1 MKFFKIG
8 YNGGGGFLLE
18 MGVWFYN
25 GGWLTFK
32 ASLYCWQ
39 RGANPLILWRPPILH
54 FLPFSNVVH
63 PPKLPCHLQ
72 LSPPLSFLLPCFL
85 SWMGDHTT
93 FEVLFYLMIISIYT
107 CQALVVPEG
116 PWCVLYAIRHQVYL
130 GLTHTI

>member
-39 RGANPLILWRPPILH
+39 RGANPLFYEDPLYCISSLFQMLSTPQT
-54 FLPFSNVVH
+54 S
-63 PPKLPCHLQ
+63 
-72 LSPPLSFLLPCFL
+72 LSPPTLTSTVLSVAMFP
-85 SWMGDHTT
+85 
-93 FEVLFYLMIISIYT
+93 
-107 CQALVVPEG
+107 
-116 PWCVLYAIRHQVYL
+116 
-130 GLTHTI
+130 